1 MAGETSLDTRFVFQG
16 VCSRRM
22 SREELTEREILELVR
37 KGDRE
42 AYQGIV
48 TRYMHSAYYIALGFV
63 HNQQDALDISQEA
76 FIRAFRKLRKFDL
89 NRRFF
94 PWFYKLLKNLCLD
107 HIKRRRRLS
116 EIPLEGIQVPTED
129 TEDREMKEILWRGIE
144 KLSFEQKEII
154 ILRYFRQYSYQEIA
168 EMTGKPIGTVM
179 STLYYAKRKLKEVLT
194 IHFRPDNGATGVSH
208 GAR

>member
-1 MAGETSLDTRFVFQG
+1 MARETSLEARFVFRG
-16 VCSRRM
+16 VGSRRM
-22 SREELTEREILELVR
+22 SSKELTEREVLELVR
-37 KGDRE
+37 EGDRE

-76 FIRAFRKLRKFDL
+76 FIRAFRKLKRFDL
-89 NRRFF
+89 DRCFF

-107 HIKRRRRLS
+107 HIRRRRRLS
-116 EIPLEGIQVPTED
+116 EVPLEGMQVQAED
-129 TEDREMKEILWRGIE
+129 TEDRETKEILWRGIE
-144 KLSFEQKEII
+144 KLSLEQKEII

-179 STLYYAKRKLKEVLT
+179 STLYYAKKKLKVVLT
-194 IHFRPDNGATGVSH
+194 KYFRPDKGSTGDSH
-208 GAR
+208 GA

>member
-1 MAGETSLDTRFVFQG
+1 MAEETSLDTRFVFQG
-16 VCSRRM
+16 VHSRKM
-22 SREELTEREILELVR
+22 SRKELTEREILALVK

-48 TRYMHSAYYIALGFV
+48 TQYMHSAYYIALGFV
-63 HNQQDALDISQEA
+63 HNQQDAQDISQEA
-76 FIRAFRKLRKFDL
+76 FVRAFRKLKGFDL

-116 EIPLEGIQVPTED
+116 EIPLEGMQVRTED
-129 TEDREMKEILWRGIE
+129 KEDQEMKEILWRGIE
-144 KLSFEQKEII
+144 KLPFEQREII

-168 EMTGKPIGTVM
+168 EMTGRPIGTVM
-179 STLYYAKRKLKEVLT
+179 SSLFYAKKKLKEVLVKY
-194 IHFRPDNGATGVSH
+194 FRPDNG
-208 GAR
+208 